1 MRNEATDTNA
11 FFPLWKKYRPALL
24 KLMMEAMEGK
34 PQEYQFAFHEFDDLN
49 PKKTT
54 NYPFKLEVHKGRA
67 VNITKT
73 SQLAQALLSLLNSSA
88 TAWELMEKA
97 TFKFELNKKYI
108 LHISAELVEE
118 EVDEEEEGN
127 EDDAELSEK
136 ENKAEE

>member
-24 KLMMEAMEGK
+24 KLMIEAMEGE

-67 VNITKT
+67 INISKT
-73 SQLAQALLSLLNSSA
+73 SDLALALLSLLNSSA
-88 TAWELMEKA
+88 TAWGLMEKA
-97 TFKFELNKKYI
+97 TFKFELTKKYI
-108 LHISAELVEE
+108 LHVSAELVEE
-118 EVDEEEEGN
+118 EVETEE
-127 EDDAELSEK
+127 DAEVTET
-136 ENKAEE
+136 ENKTEK

>member
-24 KLMMEAMEGK
+24 KLMIEAMEGK

-54 NYPFKLEVHKGRA
+54 SYPFKLEVFKGRA

-73 SQLAQALLSLLNSSA
+73 SLVAQALLSLLNSST

-97 TFKFELNKKYI
+97 SFKFELNKKYI
-108 LHISAELVEE
+108 LHITAEMAEEEATESTEGENNSAE
-118 EVDEEEEGN
+118 
-127 EDDAELSEK
+127 
-136 ENKAEE
+136 